1 LGRYT
6 VKITIL
12 ILIFIVGL
20 GFGASYINKK
30 TMEPFK
36 VVDSFVNDAMQGK
49 YESIHLIDRD
59 SWDQLNET
67 SIYRGVTKE
76 LQWNDFVEFINREEV
91 ESIIISPKY
100 SFKDKVKNFKQKE
113 VQLDIHT
120 YDRYGKENGQISLVI
135 ATVNNEW
142 KIVGAKK

>member
-76 LQWNDFVEFINREEV
+76 LQWNDFVEFINREEDLGIEGLRKAKLSYHPSRFV
-91 ESIIISPKY
+91 EKY
-100 SFKDKVKNFKQKE
+100 
-113 VQLDIHT
+113 
-120 YDRYGKENGQISLVI
+120 
-135 ATVNNEW
+135 TVVE
-142 KIVGAKK
+142 K